1 MKNPTYDRITDRITA
16 LLEQGTVPWHKPWK
30 ARTGLPRNFVSKH
43 PYRGINVF
51 LLLAMMYE
59 SPFWITFRQVSQLG
73 GSVRK
78 GEKAC
83 PVVFWKQTTSED
95 KESGEQKKKYLLRFY
110 HVFNVSQCDG
120 LKISAEPVQEN
131 VIAKPEDIVAQMPQ
145 PPILKHGMTH
155 AYYSPKED
163 CVGLPPRERFE
174 RTEGYYATVF
184 HELVHSTGHEKRLKR
199 STLTEKSGFGSNP
212 YCKEE
217 LIAEMGA
224 AFLCG
229 LAEIGER
236 TIDNSAAYL
245 NGWLEQLRND
255 KTLIV
260 QAAAQAQKAAD
271 FILGRTES
279 EAVHD

>member
-16 LLEQGTVPWHKPWK
+16 LLEQGTVPWQKPWK
-30 ARTGLPRNFVSKH
+30 ARTGLPRNFVSKN

-59 SPFWITFRQVSQLG
+59 SPFWLTFRQVSQLG

-83 PVVFWKQTTSED
+83 PVVFWKQTTVED
-95 KESGEQKKKYLLRFY
+95 KKSGEQKKKYLLRFY
-110 HVFNVSQCDG
+110 HVFNVAQCDG
-120 LKISAEPVQEN
+120 MKISAEPVQEN

-145 PPILKHGMTH
+145 PPILKHGMTR
-155 AYYSPKED
+155 AYYSPRED

-174 RTEGYYATVF
+174 RTEDYYSTVF
-184 HELVHSTGHEKRLKR
+184 HEFVHSTGHEKRLKR
-199 STLTEKSGFGSNP
+199 STLTESAGYGSNP

-245 NGWLEQLRND
+245 KGWLEQLRQD